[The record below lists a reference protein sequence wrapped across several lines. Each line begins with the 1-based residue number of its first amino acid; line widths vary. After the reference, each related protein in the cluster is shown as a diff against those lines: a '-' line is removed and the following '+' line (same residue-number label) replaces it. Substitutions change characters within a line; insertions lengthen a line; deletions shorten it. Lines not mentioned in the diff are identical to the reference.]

1 MASGPDWELR
11 RSRDLARISRELRRM
26 DNREVTKRFRK
37 ELRKAAQPLV
47 PIVRSSIRRIPS
59 KQPYRI
65 GGLRSQLSK
74 ATRLEVKSTGR
85 KARVSIRVDGRKM
98 PDHFKALPQ
107 YVEGAKPRWRH
118 PVYGNRAVWT
128 QQPAQPYFYK
138 VVAPAAG
145 PRSRVAV
152 NYVLDG
158 IIRDITR

>member
-1 MASGPDWELR
+1 MQPDWELR
-11 RSRDLARISRELRRM
+11 RSRDLSRLSRELRRM
-26 DNREVTKRFRK
+26 DNREVTKRMRK
-37 ELRKAAQPLV
+37 ELRKSARPLV

-59 KQPYRI
+59 KTPYRI
-65 GGLRSQLSK
+65 GGLRSDLSK
-74 ATRLEVKSTGR
+74 ATRLEVKTTGR
-85 KARVSIRVDGRKM
+85 NARVSIRVDGRKM
-98 PDHFKALPQ
+98 PNHSKAVQ
-107 YVEGAKPRWRH
+107 AYMEGVKPRWRH
-118 PVYGNRAVWT
+118 PVFGNREVWV

>member
-1 MASGPDWELR
+1 MEPDWELR
-11 RSRDLARISRELRRM
+11 HSRDLSRLSRELRRM
-26 DNREVTKRFRK
+26 DNKEVTKRMRK
-37 ELRKAAQPLV
+37 ELRKAAKPLV
-47 PIVRSSIRRIPS
+47 PIVRASIRNIPS
-59 KQPYRI
+59 GRAYGV
-65 GGLRSQLSK
+65 GGLRSNLSK
-74 ATRLEVKSTGR
+74 ATRLEVKTTGR

-98 PDHFKALPQ
+98 PSHFKALPQ

-118 PVYGNRAVWT
+118 PIFGNRQVWA

-158 IIRDITR
+158 ITRDITR